1 MGLAR
6 HVALM
11 DKIKNAISG
20 LVGKYEGEEFLLDDL
35 YVDQT
40 NILKWMLNRV
50 QWRIV
55 TNTMIVSLSW
65 TSPFHVVN
73 KIILL
78 DRISELHKIS

>member
-1 MGLAR
+1 MFCSVFQYDHAGRMGLAR

-50 QWRIV
+50 Q
-55 TNTMIVSLSW
+55 
-65 TSPFHVVN
+65 
-73 KIILL
+73 
-78 DRISELHKIS
+78 